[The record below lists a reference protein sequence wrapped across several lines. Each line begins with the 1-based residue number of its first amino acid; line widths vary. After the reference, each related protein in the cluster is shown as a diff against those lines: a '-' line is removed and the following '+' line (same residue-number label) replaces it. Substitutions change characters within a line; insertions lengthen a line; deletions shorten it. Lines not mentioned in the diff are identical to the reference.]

1 MAIAH
6 KKYFDDLITALCA
19 VDASAVIAVVS
30 QDGLVLASNK
40 QDSEL
45 EVHLSALA
53 SFSLD
58 TTSRLFAIPEM
69 VSGDKVDATRTLLAV
84 GDNRYVCVVRLYP
97 TVIVT
102 ISGTDKSK
110 IAAVMKQGLAS
121 VDDALA
127 KIAAKELYL

>member
-6 KKYFDDLITALCA
+6 KKYFDDLITALRA

-45 EVHLSALA
+45 EVHLAALA

-58 TTSRLFAIPEM
+58 TASRLFAIPDM
-69 VSGDKVDATRTLLAV
+69 VNGDKVDATRTLLAV
-84 GDNRYVCVVRLYP
+84 GDNRYVCVIRLYP